1 MQLSLVL
8 GRQEPRLLLRKYPMS
23 TTPASC
29 YLCGQRGVVFESII
43 AAVVKFIPSN
53 KAGET

>member
-43 AAVVKFIPSN
+43 AAVVKIYSQ
-53 KAGET
+53 